1 MKLEKWLET
10 LKESNK
16 PTLEESITYLGDI
29 FPLLHKFKD
38 TPQDP
43 IWHAEGDV
51 HIHTNMVLDELYKI
65 FDSEEFIPTPDQRQ
79 ILILAAILHDIAKP
93 LVTKEVDGR
102 IKSPRHEIVGRD
114 YLSFRL
120 LELNLPP
127 TSYKE
132 IINLVGYHQRPK
144 LLVIKNEPNYKYYAL
159 STYFDP
165 TLMYWLEI
173 ADLRGRTCDDKEET
187 IMYLDEYLSKTKEIL
202 DTHKLESSITRF
214 GTNKEYRWSEY
225 LLATGQVNS
234 VTEVPQKIF
243 ERNTDEHSFT
253 FTLLCGVPG
262 VGKSTFIKKYLSGS
276 EIISM
281 DEIRAELGDR
291 RDQSKNKKV
300 ALIAKERLKEA
311 LRKKKNVIWDATSI
325 RKEHREQLLSLAE
338 AYGAYTSLFVLLDKE
353 KNIRAKNK
361 DRKFAVPDEVITRM
375 IENFQYPSPD
385 EAIQVLYINMD
396 TIDDE

>member
-1 MKLEKWLET
+1 
-10 LKESNK
+10 
-16 PTLEESITYLGDI
+16 
-29 FPLLHKFKD
+29 
-38 TPQDP
+38 
-43 IWHAEGDV
+43 
-51 HIHTNMVLDELYKI
+51 
-65 FDSEEFIPTPDQRQ
+65 
-79 ILILAAILHDIAKP
+79 
-93 LVTKEVDGR
+93 
-102 IKSPRHEIVGRD
+102 
-114 YLSFRL
+114 
-120 LELNLPP
+120 
-127 TSYKE
+127 
-132 IINLVGYHQRPK
+132 
-144 LLVIKNEPNYKYYAL
+144 
-159 STYFDP
+159 
-165 TLMYWLEI
+165 MYWLEI

-202 DTHKLESSITRF
+202 DTHKLESSVTRF
-214 GTNKEYRWSEY
+214 KTHKEYRWSKY

-311 LRKKKNVIWDATSI
+311 LRKKKNVLWDATSI

-361 DRKFAVPDEVITRM
+361 DREFAVPDEVITRM

-385 EAIQVLYINMD
+385 EAVQVLYINMG